1 MPHKLC
7 WTHVTD
13 ARLKRLRVE
22 GASWDDI
29 AAELGISRNAAIER
43 GRRIGAR
50 RPPPS
55 ATAPPEDPDRLPLP
69 PGHDASWGALVA
81 GTLLNGRRYPTWG
94 DLRLRTAKPR
104 PADAPT

>member
-29 AAELGISRNAAIER
+29 AAELGISRN
-43 GRRIGAR
+43 
-50 RPPPS
+50 
-55 ATAPPEDPDRLPLP
+55 T
-69 PGHDASWGALVA
+69 V
-81 GTLLNGRRYPTWG
+81 RRYIESGGWAAYRFPSS
-94 DLRLRTAKPR
+94 A
-104 PADAPT
+104 